1 MDIDRRNSRGRARS
15 GRGVGRTVA
24 PLLPPDRGMRREAHA
39 MSFLAKKGMK
49 AL

>member
-1 MDIDRRNSRGRARS
+1 MRGPA
-15 GRGVGRTVA
+15 GVGRTVA
-24 PLLPPDRGMRREAHA
+24 PLVPPDRGMRREAHA